1 MMVGVF
7 LSAGYGLTAAAQ
19 DAGTVLITGSNR
31 GIGLGF
37 VEAYAE
43 RGWQVIATCREP
55 QRADALRALAE
66 THDRVSV
73 EALDVTDAA
82 AIAALADKL
91 KGQPI
96 HVLINNAGITGDP
109 RAQGIDGMD
118 LAAYERVLAV
128 NTLGPARISEAFL
141 PNLRAADNPRIINI
155 STSEASF
162 GLDRGPARI
171 AFYRSSKAA
180 LNMFMLNYAKM
191 AAADGIAVALVNPGA
206 VDTDMM
212 RGLNMPKRPVSLAV
226 AEVMAIADRLTV
238 EQSGRFFNYDGKVI
252 PW

>member
-1 MMVGVF
+1 MIAFV
-7 LSAGYGLTAAAQ
+7 LTAGQAQWADAA
-19 DAGTVLITGSNR
+19 DSGTVLITGSNR

-37 VEAYAE
+37 VQAYAE

-55 QRADALRALAE
+55 DQANALQAIASGKP
-66 THDRVSV
+66 RVKI
-73 EALDVTDAA
+73 EALDVTNAA
-82 AIAALADKL
+82 QIAALALKF

-96 HVLINNAGITGDP
+96 DVLINNAGITGDP
-109 RAQGIDGMD
+109 RAQSISGMD

-128 NTLGPARISEAFL
+128 NTLGPARVSEAFL
-141 PNLRAADNPRIINI
+141 GHLRAADNPKIINI

-191 AAADGIAVALVNPGA
+191 AAADGIAVALINPGA

-212 RGLNMPKRPVSLAV
+212 RGLSMPKRPVSLAV
-226 AEVMAIADRLTV
+226 AELMAIADRLTV
-238 EQSGRFFNYDGKVI
+238 EESGSFWNYDGDVI